1 MFLLLFLGLI
11 QVLSG
16 RQQALFSRWRGLWRW
31 CKGIPVKT
39 LIMAVPSRCVN
50 KAPKSIFRL
59 QLEEEDR
66 KARSAKVIPSF
77 VLFSL
82 ILISSQKSLLDDVS
96 DGEGDEEEGQRGLGD
111 FGFGSMKELRE
122 MDEEKDALKLRRG
135 DLDRIVDELSSDEE
149 EGRLVLDE
157 KTLATME
164 NLNDKYYR

>member
-1 MFLLLFLGLI
+1 M
-11 QVLSG
+11 
-16 RQQALFSRWRGLWRW
+16 
-31 CKGIPVKT
+31 
-39 LIMAVPSRCVN
+39 
-50 KAPKSIFRL
+50 
-59 QLEEEDR
+59 
-66 KARSAKVIPSF
+66 
-77 VLFSL
+77 

-164 NLNDKYYR
+164 IEIAVDKQRRKILFAALDKEKEEKRRRLRRRRSGE